1 MENTPSGYTGRLN
14 DDDDQLT
21 ERVDLRLTQTERIDY
36 QKCAERSGLSLTQ
49 WIRDKLDQ
57 AARRE
62 GKDA

>member
-1 MENTPSGYTGRLN
+1 MNPPIDGHADRLH
-14 DDDDQLT
+14 DDDPQLT
-21 ERVDLRLTQTERIDY
+21 ERVDLRLTETERVDY
-36 QKCAERSGLSLTQ
+36 QKCAERSGLSLSQ

>member
-1 MENTPSGYTGRLN
+1 MNSHETRNERL
-14 DDDDQLT
+14 DDDD
-21 ERVDLRLTQTERIDY
+21 DRLTQRIVVHVTEAERIDY
-36 QKCAERSGLSLTQ
+36 QKCAERSGLSLAQ